1 MGETRGDGK
10 RESEY
15 FEKIVN
21 AAAASAS
28 ARRPGVYVCA
38 LPSRHTSVSYDRKSQ
53 SHIDTDNTNHSA
65 GRPSQAGLRKG
76 APAFHPSQAKR
87 VALRIFAMCGNERVT
102 DVERRAKVEELL
114 TDSLPNNFR
123 FTPRILPVGGK

>member
-1 MGETRGDGK
+1 M
-10 RESEY
+10 ESEKANN

-65 GRPSQAGLRKG
+65 GPPFAGW
-76 APAFHPSQAKR
+76 SAKR
-87 VALRIFAMCGNERVT
+87 RARRFIPLRPNELRVT
-102 DVERRAKVEELL
+102 NLRDVR
-114 TDSLPNNFR
+114 
-123 FTPRILPVGGK
+123 